1 MKYKKFTFA
10 CVLLGLSLYAGV
22 CAATVREVADEA
34 PASKQTIIADK
45 KDKKLLNKKQRAVQ
59 ITQEKDKIVVSTKP
73 VAKPSAGTINVPA
86 APRPSLLQEKDGKF
100 YFSGTQLPD
109 DYRNIA
115 IYGEA
120 IASKAQA
127 VAYILAANPAVKLAC
142 PVEELVELYW
152 QEAKRENVRPDLAL
166 AQSLV
171 ETGAY
176 RYGGDVLH
184 HQNNFCGLGTTGG
197 GVRGA
202 SFDTPQLGVRAHIQ
216 HLLAYTQTKRPST
229 DIVDP
234 RYDLA
239 HNIRLERGV
248 VNTWYGL
255 NGTWAMGSLYCEK
268 IMATYQKI
276 LAQQPAEPEIKPA
289 PAEPVKEKNK
299 KKRSM
304 KQRVSEILQEKK

>member
-1 MKYKKFTFA
+1 MNYKKITFA
-10 CVLLGLSLYAGV
+10 SVLLGLSLYAGV

-73 VAKPSAGTINVPA
+73 VAKPPAGTIKVPA
-86 APRPSLLQEKDGKF
+86 AQRPSLLQEKDGKF

-120 IASKAQA
+120 IASTAQA
-127 VAYILAANPAVKLAC
+127 IAYILAANPAVKLAC

-184 HQNNFCGLGTTGG
+184 HQNNFCG
-197 GVRGA
+197 
-202 SFDTPQLGVRAHIQ
+202 
-216 HLLAYTQTKRPST
+216 
-229 DIVDP
+229 
-234 RYDLA
+234 
-239 HNIRLERGV
+239 
-248 VNTWYGL
+248 
-255 NGTWAMGSLYCEK
+255 
-268 IMATYQKI
+268 
-276 LAQQPAEPEIKPA
+276 
-289 PAEPVKEKNK
+289 
-299 KKRSM
+299 
-304 KQRVSEILQEKK
+304 

>member
-1 MKYKKFTFA
+1 MNYKKITFA

-22 CAATVREVADEA
+22 CAATVREMADEA

-73 VAKPSAGTINVPA
+73 VAKPPAGTIKVPA

-127 VAYILAANPAVKLAC
+127 IAYILAANPAVKLAC

-166 AQSLV
+166 AQSLCAV
-171 ETGAY
+171 
-176 RYGGDVLH
+176 RPLLH
-184 HQNNFCGLGTTGG
+184 RKWEC
-197 GVRGA
+197 VRI
-202 SFDTPQLGVRAHIQ
+202 SSICWL
-216 HLLAYTQTKRPST
+216 
-229 DIVDP
+229 
-234 RYDLA
+234 
-239 HNIRLERGV
+239 IR
-248 VNTWYGL
+248 
-255 NGTWAMGSLYCEK
+255 
-268 IMATYQKI
+268 
-276 LAQQPAEPEIKPA
+276 
-289 PAEPVKEKNK
+289 
-299 KKRSM
+299 KRSAHP
-304 KQRVSEILQEKK
+304 RILLIRATIWRIISAWSAVLSTPGTV

>member
-1 MKYKKFTFA
+1 M
-10 CVLLGLSLYAGV
+10 

-73 VAKPSAGTINVPA
+73 VAKPPAGTINVPA

-152 QEAKRENVRPDLAL
+152 QEAKRENVRPDLAWRNRWL
-166 AQSLV
+166 KPVLTVMAVMCCIIRTISAVLV
-171 ETGAY
+171 LSAAVCAVRPLLRRSWECVRTSSICWLT
-176 RYGGDVLH
+176 RRRSVL
-184 HQNNFCGLGTTGG
+184 QRILSIRAMIWRIISAWSAVLSTPGT
-197 GVRGA
+197 V
-202 SFDTPQLGVRAHIQ
+202 
-216 HLLAYTQTKRPST
+216 
-229 DIVDP
+229 
-234 RYDLA
+234 
-239 HNIRLERGV
+239 
-248 VNTWYGL
+248 
-255 NGTWAMGSLYCEK
+255 
-268 IMATYQKI
+268 
-276 LAQQPAEPEIKPA
+276 
-289 PAEPVKEKNK
+289 
-299 KKRSM
+299 
-304 KQRVSEILQEKK
+304 

>member
-1 MKYKKFTFA
+1 MKYKKITFA

-34 PASKQTIIADK
+34 PASRQTIIADK

-73 VAKPSAGTINVPA
+73 VAKPPAGTIKVPA

-127 VAYILAANPAVKLAC
+127 IAYILAANPAVKLAC

-184 HQNNFCGLGTTGG
+184 HQNNFCGLGTIGG

-216 HLLAYTQTKRPST
+216 HLLAYTEKRPQTK
-229 DIVDP
+229 IIDP
-234 RYDLA
+234 RYELA
-239 HNIRLERGV
+239 HKVRLRDGLCT
-248 VNTWYGL
+248 TWYQL
-255 NGTWAMGSLYCEK
+255 NGNWATSKYYAEK
-268 IMATYQKI
+268 ILTVWQRMLGYKDLGGVPVQSDV
-276 LAQQPAEPEIKPA
+276 LAYGRLGK
-289 PAEPVKEKNK
+289 
-299 KKRSM
+299 
-304 KQRVSEILQEKK
+304 

>member
-1 MKYKKFTFA
+1 MKYKKITFA

-22 CAATVREVADEA
+22 CAATVREMADEA

-45 KDKKLLNKKQRAVQ
+45 KDKKLLNK
-59 ITQEKDKIVVSTKP
+59 EKDKIVVSTKP
-73 VAKPSAGTINVPA
+73 VAKTPAGTIKVPA

-127 VAYILAANPAVKLAC
+127 IAYILAANPAVKLAC

-184 HQNNFCGLGTTGG
+184 HQNNFCGLGTIGG

-202 SFDTPQLGVRAHIQ
+202 SFATPQLGVRAHIQ
-216 HLLAYTQTKRPST
+216 HLLANTQTKLPST

-276 LAQQPAEPEIKPA
+276 LAQQPVEAVKPA
-289 PAEPVKEKNK
+289 QAQQVKEKNK

>member
-1 MKYKKFTFA
+1 MNYKKITFA

-22 CAATVREVADEA
+22 CAATVREMADEA

-73 VAKPSAGTINVPA
+73 VAKPPAGTIKVPA
-86 APRPSLLQEKDGKF
+86 AQRPSLLQEKDGKF

-127 VAYILAANPAVKLAC
+127 IAYILAANPAVKLAC

-176 RYGGDVLH
+176 R
-184 HQNNFCGLGTTGG
+184 
-197 GVRGA
+197 
-202 SFDTPQLGVRAHIQ
+202 
-216 HLLAYTQTKRPST
+216 
-229 DIVDP
+229 
-234 RYDLA
+234 
-239 HNIRLERGV
+239 
-248 VNTWYGL
+248 
-255 NGTWAMGSLYCEK
+255 
-268 IMATYQKI
+268 
-276 LAQQPAEPEIKPA
+276 
-289 PAEPVKEKNK
+289 
-299 KKRSM
+299 
-304 KQRVSEILQEKK
+304 

>member
-1 MKYKKFTFA
+1 MKYKKITFA

-73 VAKPSAGTINVPA
+73 VAKPPAGTIKVPA

-127 VAYILAANPAVKLAC
+127 IAYILAANPAVKLAC

-171 ETGAY
+171 MCCII
-176 RYGGDVLH
+176 RIISVVSVLSAAVCAVRPLLH
-184 HQNNFCGLGTTGG
+184 RKWACVRISSICWLIRRRSALQPILSIRAMIWRIISAWSAVLSTPGT
-197 GVRGA
+197 V
-202 SFDTPQLGVRAHIQ
+202 
-216 HLLAYTQTKRPST
+216 
-229 DIVDP
+229 
-234 RYDLA
+234 
-239 HNIRLERGV
+239 
-248 VNTWYGL
+248 
-255 NGTWAMGSLYCEK
+255 
-268 IMATYQKI
+268 
-276 LAQQPAEPEIKPA
+276 
-289 PAEPVKEKNK
+289 
-299 KKRSM
+299 
-304 KQRVSEILQEKK
+304 

>member
-1 MKYKKFTFA
+1 MNYKKITFA

-73 VAKPSAGTINVPA
+73 VAKPPAGTIKVPA

-127 VAYILAANPAVKLAC
+127 IAYILAANPAVKLAL
-142 PVEELVELYW
+142 P
-152 QEAKRENVRPDLAL
+152 
-166 AQSLV
+166 
-171 ETGAY
+171 G
-176 RYGGDVLH
+176 
-184 HQNNFCGLGTTGG
+184 
-197 GVRGA
+197 RGA
-202 SFDTPQLGVRAHIQ
+202 G
-216 HLLAYTQTKRPST
+216 
-229 DIVDP
+229 
-234 RYDLA
+234 
-239 HNIRLERGV
+239 
-248 VNTWYGL
+248 
-255 NGTWAMGSLYCEK
+255 
-268 IMATYQKI
+268 
-276 LAQQPAEPEIKPA
+276 
-289 PAEPVKEKNK
+289 
-299 KKRSM
+299 
-304 KQRVSEILQEKK
+304 

>member
-1 MKYKKFTFA
+1 MKYKKITFA

-73 VAKPSAGTINVPA
+73 VAKPPAGTIKVPA

-127 VAYILAANPAVKLAC
+127 IAYILAANPAVKLAC

-176 RYGGDVLH
+176 QIG
-184 HQNNFCGLGTTGG
+184 
-197 GVRGA
+197 
-202 SFDTPQLGVRAHIQ
+202 RAH
-216 HLLAYTQTKRPST
+216 
-229 DIVDP
+229 V
-234 RYDLA
+234 
-239 HNIRLERGV
+239 
-248 VNTWYGL
+248 
-255 NGTWAMGSLYCEK
+255 
-268 IMATYQKI
+268 
-276 LAQQPAEPEIKPA
+276 
-289 PAEPVKEKNK
+289 
-299 KKRSM
+299 
-304 KQRVSEILQEKK
+304 

>member
-1 MKYKKFTFA
+1 MNYKKIIFA
-10 CVLLGLSLYAGV
+10 SVLLGLSLYAGV
-22 CAATVREVADEA
+22 CAATVREVADEV
-34 PASKQTIIADK
+34 PAAKQTIVADK
-45 KDKKLLNKKQRAVQ
+45 KAKKLPAKKQRNVE
-59 ITQEKDKIVVSTKP
+59 ITKDKNKIVVSNKP
-73 VAKPSAGTINVPA
+73 VAKQPAGTINVPA

-276 LAQQPAEPEIKPA
+276 LAQQPVEAVKV
-289 PAEPVKEKNK
+289 EPVKEKNK

>member
-1 MKYKKFTFA
+1 M
-10 CVLLGLSLYAGV
+10 S
-22 CAATVREVADEA
+22 
-34 PASKQTIIADK
+34 
-45 KDKKLLNKKQRAVQ
+45 KKLLNKKQRAVQ

-73 VAKPSAGTINVPA
+73 VAKPPAGTIKVPA

-127 VAYILAANPAVKLAC
+127 IAYILAANPAVKLAC

-176 RYGGDVLH
+176 RYGGDVLPF
-184 HQNNFCGLGTTGG
+184 QNNYCGLGTTGG
-197 GVRGA
+197 GVKGA
-202 SFDTPQLGVRAHIQ
+202 WFATPRIGVRAQIQ
-216 HLLAYTQTKRPST
+216 HLMAYTTTELPMAE
-229 DIVDP
+229 IVDP
-234 RYDLA
+234 RYDL
-239 HNIRLERGV
+239 IRALPDRFGKSKR
-248 VNTWYGL
+248 WIDL
-255 NGTWAMGSLYCEK
+255 NGRWAVPGNSYG
-268 IMATYQKI
+268 QNI
-276 LAQQPAEPEIKPA
+276 LMIHS
-289 PAEPVKEKNK
+289 
-299 KKRSM
+299 R
-304 KQRVSEILQEKK
+304 ILES